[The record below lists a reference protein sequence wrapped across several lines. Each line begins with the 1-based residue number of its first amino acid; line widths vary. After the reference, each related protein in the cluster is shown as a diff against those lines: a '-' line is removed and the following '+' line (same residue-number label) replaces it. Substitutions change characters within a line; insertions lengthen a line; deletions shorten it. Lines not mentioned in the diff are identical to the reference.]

1 MSIHSTAPQPARKQP
16 AMNYAEVISAH
27 KSGRKSG
34 IYSVCSA
41 DPTVLLAALVQA
53 RQDDTATLIEATSNQ
68 VDQYGGYTGMTP
80 AGFRDF
86 VLALADE
93 VGLPRERVILGGD
106 HLGPNRW
113 QSEAPE
119 VAMARA
125 EELVRA
131 YAEAGYTKI
140 HLDCTFSCL
149 GDPYPLTDD
158 IVAERAVRLLR
169 VAEEGAVS
177 AGTSA
182 DLRYVIGTEV
192 PVPGGH
198 QEELGELVPTPPE
211 AARATLETHR
221 AAFAAAGLGH
231 VWPRVSALVVQPA
244 VEFDHLKVIDYRS
257 AATTGL
263 RTVLDDEPNLVFEA
277 HSTDYQTPEA
287 LAQLVEDHWAV
298 LKVGPGLTF
307 ALREGLFA
315 LSQIEDELLTRG
327 RSDLRAVVEERMLA
341 EPGQWASYYT
351 GTPQEQR
358 IARRFSY
365 SDRMRYYWPDPAIKA
380 SRERLVA
387 NLADREIPLPLLS
400 QYLPA
405 QYERV
410 RSGQL
415 VANPE
420 ALLIDRVRDAIRP
433 YAAACYGRA

>member
-1 MSIHSTAPQPARKQP
+1 
-16 AMNYAEVISAH
+16 MNYAEVIAAH
-27 KSGRKSG
+27 KEGRKVG

-41 DPTVLLAALVQA
+41 DPTVLRAAMIQA
-53 RQDDTATLIEATSNQ
+53 LEDGTATLIEATSNQ
-68 VDQYGGYTGMTP
+68 VDQFGGYTGMTP

-93 VGLPRERVILGGD
+93 VGLPRDRVVLGGD

-113 QSEAPE
+113 RSETPAA
-119 VAMARA
+119 AMAKA
-125 EELVRA
+125 DDLVRA

-149 GDPYPLTDD
+149 GDPYPITDD
-158 IVAERAVRLLR
+158 IVAARAVRLLK
-169 VAEEGAVS
+169 VAEEGAAA

-182 DLRYVIGTEV
+182 DIRYVIGTEV

-198 QEELGELVPTPPE
+198 QEELGELMPTPKD

-221 AAFAAAGLGH
+221 AAIDAAGLGD
-231 VWPRVSALVVQPA
+231 VWPRISALVVQPA
-244 VEFDHLKVIDYRS
+244 VEFDHVKVVDYRS
-257 AATTGL
+257 EGTVEL

-277 HSTDYQTPEA
+277 HSTDYQTPDA

-307 ALREGLFA
+307 ALREGLFGLA
-315 LSQIEDELLTRG
+315 HIEDELVADG
-327 RSDLRAVVEERMLA
+327 RSDLRDVVEQRMVA
-341 EPGQWASYYT
+341 EPAQWASYYA
-351 GTPQEQR
+351 GSAEEQKL
-358 IARRFSY
+358 ARRYSY
-365 SDRMRYYWPDPAIKA
+365 SDRMRYYWPDEVIRAA
-380 SRERLVA
+380 RERLIA
-387 NLADREIPLPLLS
+387 NLSAREIPLPLLS

-410 RSGQL
+410 RAGVL
-415 VANPE
+415 EATPE
-420 ALLIDRVRDAIRP
+420 ALLIDHVRDAIRP